1 MVSNQELG
9 KIFEEISEVLELQE
23 GDRFRIVAFQNAA
36 QTIKSYG
43 KPLEL
48 IYEAEGTTG
57 LQKVPGIGEGIA
69 ERIEEYFKTGRI
81 KDFERL
87 KKRSPEA
94 ELEFMRIP
102 GVGPKTAVKLYRE
115 LGAKNLGELTKR
127 LSKSP
132 GKVFKEKT
140 TQKILKGIKAYKSL
154 GGRVLLAEAL
164 PVAEEIVAY
173 LEKLPGCDKVVA
185 VGSLRRRKET
195 VGDIDIVAS
204 TDNPAKTI
212 AAFVKYPDFKQIINQ
227 GETKSAAVHRSG
239 LQIDLE
245 ILPQDEYG
253 SLLQHF
259 TGSKQHN
266 VALRTFAQEH
276 GWSVSEHGIKLTRG
290 KRKGQLIKCA
300 DEQKVYRT
308 LGMDYIEPE
317 LREDCGEL
325 EAALKHT
332 LPHLVELK
340 DIKGD
345 LHVHSNW
352 SDGKDTIVDVAAKA
366 RELGYKYLAIADHTV
381 GLGVA
386 RGLDGKKFGQRDKE
400 ITQAQKK
407 FPHLKILS
415 SCEVNILASGE
426 LDLPDDVLKR
436 FDLITASVHSGF
448 SQSKEVMTRRI
459 IKALENKHVNFLG
472 HPSGRLINRREGY
485 EVDWPLLFKACV
497 ANKIILEVNSFPDRL
512 DLTDTLIQEAKKYS
526 LKFAINTDA
535 HAVEHLDFMT
545 YGVSTARRGW
555 AEAKDIVNTL
565 PLGELM
571 KVLGR

>member
-9 KIFEEISEVLELQE
+9 KIFEEISEVLELQG

-48 IYEAEGTTG
+48 IYESEGTKG

-69 ERIEEYFKTGRI
+69 DRIEEYLKFGRI
-81 KDFERL
+81 KDFEQL
-87 KKRSPEA
+87 TKRSPEA

-115 LGAKNLGELTKR
+115 LGAKNLRDLSKR

-140 TQKILKGIKAYKSL
+140 TQKILKGIEAYKNL
-154 GGRVLLAEAL
+154 GGRVLLADAL

-195 VGDIDIVAS
+195 VGDVDIVAS
-204 TDNPAKTI
+204 ADAPAKTI

-227 GETKSAAVHRSG
+227 GETKSAAIHRSG

-245 ILPQDEYG
+245 ILPRDEYG

-276 GWSVSEHGIKLTRG
+276 GWSVSEHGIKLMHE
-290 KRKGQLIKCA
+290 KRKGRLIKCA
-300 DEQKVYRT
+300 TEEEVYRT

-317 LREDCGEL
+317 LREDHGEL
-325 EAALKHT
+325 EAALKHA

-352 SDGKDTIVDVAAKA
+352 SDSKDTIAEIATKA
-366 RELGYKYLAIADHTV
+366 HELGYKYLAIADHTV

-386 RGLDGKKFGQRDKE
+386 RGLDGKKFALRDKE
-400 ITQAQKK
+400 IIRTQKK
-407 FPHLKILS
+407 FSRLKILS

-426 LDLPDDVLKR
+426 LDLPEGVLKR
-436 FDLITASVHSGF
+436 FDLVTASVHSAF

-459 IKALENKHVNFLG
+459 IKALEKNHVNILG
-472 HPSGRLINRREGY
+472 HPTGRLINRREGY
-485 EVDWPLLFKACV
+485 EVDWPALFKACV
-497 ANKIILEVNSFPDRL
+497 DNKIALEVNAFPDRL
-512 DLTDTLIQEAKKYS
+512 DLTDTLIQEAKKYG
-526 LKFAINTDA
+526 LKLAINTDA
-535 HAVEHLDFMT
+535 HAAEHLDFMD

-555 AEAKDIVNTL
+555 AQAKDIVNTL
-565 PLGELM
+565 SLSELL